1 MNLFFSLFVSSWIS
15 TMNPLACFP
24 PITLPSHS
32 HPMAPLHSFVH
43 RGRPEPLDLHLGM
56 FLPTLLTQATPEQ
69 QDRFFMPAWNLEI
82 IGTYAQTEMGH
93 GTVHSLN
100 AISKNGF
107 VCKGFPC
114 LGKRVCVYPVVCKYV
129 FMALGTS
136 GLLLKLLRDYNTTC
150 FLTFFPWWWKSLY
163 FCADTFWVFLLCH
176 SNYYRWFVKTPPAYS
191 YGVVNLMTSVHFYTY
206 HSFQYD
212 FCFTVTLTVK
222 TKGQSFKILKEMP
235 KKLRTACHLGTG
247 LGSENMWMT
256 WSQCS
261 CFMGSVFPG
270 SLAHSLVFLL
280 IGPWNHILE
289 YLY

>member
-1 MNLFFSLFVSSWIS
+1 
-15 TMNPLACFP
+15 MNPLACFP

-107 VCKGFPC
+107 VCKGFLC

-136 GLLLKLLRDYNTTC
+136 GLLLKLLLDHNTTC
-150 FLTFFPWWWKSLY
+150 FLTFFPWWWKSCI
-163 FCADTFWVFLLCH
+163 FVQTRTECSSCALQITVDDLLKH
-176 SNYYRWFVKTPPAYS
+176 LLHTAMVLS
-191 YGVVNLMTSVHFYTY
+191 YWWHHFYTY
-206 HSFQYD
+206 HSFQCD
-212 FCFTVTLTVK
+212 FCFTVTVTVK

-235 KKLRTACHLGTG
+235 KK
-247 LGSENMWMT
+247 
-256 WSQCS
+256 
-261 CFMGSVFPG
+261 
-270 SLAHSLVFLL
+270 
-280 IGPWNHILE
+280 
-289 YLY
+289 